1 MRILFIGDIM
11 GKPGRDVVAAELPRL
26 REQLGLDI
34 VIANGENAAGGFGL
48 TQAIAREFFATGI
61 DVISTGNHW
70 ADQKEILSFIGDE
83 DRILRPVNYPK
94 GTPGRG
100 ANLYQTRKGERVL
113 VINVMGRV
121 FMDALDDPF
130 AGVEAELS
138 ACPLGEAADAIVV
151 DIHAEATSEKM
162 AMGHFCDGRAS
173 LVVGSHSHVPT
184 ADAQIFPGGTAYQTD
199 AGACADYDSVIGMEK
214 YQPVQRFVTKMS
226 SGRFSPATGPATLC
240 AVFVE
245 TNAKGLAA
253 RIEPV
258 RLGGRLETG
267 DAGRLVRNCDDRN
280 APAIRARNVRAA
292 SAVEPRRVARH
303 ACPSQSK
310 RSSRWNTVNWD
321 VRASTFRFSA
331 SAPARSAARANC
343 SRNGAA

>member
-1 MRILFIGDIM
+1 MNLLFIGDII
-11 GKPGRDVVAAELPRL
+11 GRPGRDVVMSELPRL
-26 REQLGLDI
+26 RDRLKLDF

-48 TQAIAREFFATGI
+48 TRAIAQEFYGVGI
-61 DVISTGNHW
+61 DVITTGNHW

-83 DRILRPVNYPK
+83 DRVLRPRNFPP

-130 AGVEAELS
+130 ASVEAELA

-173 LVVGSHSHVPT
+173 FVVGTHQHIPT
-184 ADAQIFPGGTAYQTD
+184 ADAQILPNGTAFQAD

-214 YQPVQRFVTKMS
+214 YQPVQRFVTKLN
-226 SGRFSPATGPATLC
+226 SGRFTPATGPVTLC
-240 AVFVE
+240 GVFVE
-245 TNAKGLAA
+245 TGARGLAV

-258 RLGGRLETG
+258 RVGGRLKQ
-267 DAGRLVRNCDDRN
+267 
-280 APAIRARNVRAA
+280 
-292 SAVEPRRVARH
+292 AVPVLT
-303 ACPSQSK
+303 S
-310 RSSRWNTVNWD
+310 
-321 VRASTFRFSA
+321 
-331 SAPARSAARANC
+331 
-343 SRNGAA
+343 